1 MKIAISAKENESCW
15 TFSIKD
21 NGIGIK
27 PANFNKIF
35 VEFMRLNPKSVYK
48 GSGIGLAQCKRI
60 IENHGGKIWVESKP
74 DEGTTVLFTIPKKSK
89 PQTKI

>member
-1 MKIAISAKENESCW
+1 MIID
-15 TFSIKD
+15 T
-21 NGIGIK
+21 
-27 PANFNKIF
+27 NFNKIF

-74 DEGTTVLFTIPKKSK
+74 DEILL
-89 PQTKI
+89 